1 MVSEY
6 MHSEVRFDCVKDV
19 ASPFYSKNQPIA
31 NPCRKFFPSIIFSQY
46 LRKGRL
52 GVIDVRITLPL
63 SRYVGKGRSAYR
75 QRACTIMVSFR
86 QPSFEKPNLSLMRF
100 IRSFGVVLGD
110 IGGRCCISNK

>member
-1 MVSEY
+1 

-31 NPCRKFFPSIIFSQY
+31 NPCRKLFPSIIFSQY

-52 GVIDVRITLPL
+52 GDIVVRITLPL

-75 QRACTIMVSFR
+75 QRACTIMVSVRPTFLR
-86 QPSFEKPNLSLMRF
+86 KVEPF
-100 IRSFGVVLGD
+100 IDGFYPKLRGCA
-110 IGGRCCISNK
+110 R